1 MGLRPLPVQSNR
13 QSIDLVLQVAATAG
27 LALWCFLVIRPFL
40 SIIVWATILAI
51 GLHPVFLWLRKAL
64 GRRPAPAA
72 VLLAI
77 GGVALIIGPIA
88 FLAVT
93 LFGDLGRL
101 VDTMASGGFNVP
113 AVPAWLADI
122 PVVGESLA
130 ETWQAGRSD
139 LGALLQRFQPQLEGL
154 GRLLL
159 ELGANAGLATLQ
171 LIVALL
177 AATVFML
184 KAGPLRTRLALVV
197 RRLAPEKGE
206 QLIAL
211 ATSTLQHV
219 IRGVIGVAFVQSG
232 LIGIALVVAGIPWS
246 GLLTLACFV
255 LVLLQLGPTLVVLP
269 VLIYAWLTMGK
280 AAALLLTLW
289 LIPAGLIDNVLKP
302 IWMARG
308 LPVPLV
314 VVLLGVIGGTLS
326 NGIVG
331 LFTGPVVLSLG
342 YDVLRVWAR
351 DQPSVGEASAPS

>member
-1 MGLRPLPVQSNR
+1 VQTSR

-27 LALWCFLVIRPFL
+27 LAVWCFLVIQPFL
-40 SIIVWATILAI
+40 TIIVWATILAI
-51 GLHPVFLWLRKAL
+51 GLHPIFLWLRQSL
-64 GRRPAPAA
+64 GQHSAPAA
-72 VLLAI
+72 ALLAI
-77 GGVALIIGPIA
+77 GGIGLIIGPIA
-88 FLAVT
+88 YLAVT

-101 VDTMASGGFNVP
+101 VDAMAGGRFTVP
-113 AVPAWLADI
+113 AVPPWLTDI
-122 PVVGESLA
+122 PIVGESLA

-154 GRLLL
+154 GKFLLG
-159 ELGANAGLATLQ
+159 LGANAGLATLQ

-177 AATVFML
+177 VATAFML
-184 KAGPLRTRLALVV
+184 KAGPMRARLALVV

-219 IRGVIGVAFVQSG
+219 IRGVIGVAVVQSG
-232 LIGIALVVAGIPWS
+232 LIGIALAVAGIPWS
-246 GLLTLACFV
+246 GLLSLACFV
-255 LVLLQLGPTLVVLP
+255 LVLLQIGPTLIVLP

-280 AAALLLTLW
+280 VTALLLTLW

-331 LFTGPVVLSLG
+331 LFTGPVVLALG
-342 YDVLRVWAR
+342 YDVLRIWAR
-351 DQPSVGEASAPS
+351 DQASAGEASPSSQSG